1 MTVDA
6 YTADEDDE
14 LSFPK
19 GETVD
24 VLQKSLDGWWLIRH
38 RHKTGLAPATFLKK
52 VEQSSPG
59 DHNPVSKKGGRWG
72 REARDREEGGREK
85 GWRREGEGDGGRRAG
100 RKETYTSCL
109 TT

>member
-59 DHNPVSKKGGRWG
+59 DHNPVSKKGGG
-72 REARDREEGGREK
+72 LGGEARGREEGGREK
-85 GWRREGEGDGGRRAG
+85 LGVGRKAGERRGRRREGEGGGIPAA
-100 RKETYTSCL
+100 
-109 TT
+109 